1 MLFKNQKIRLIMELR
16 QLGITSIK
24 VLSAIEKI
32 PREIFVPKPIV
43 NRSYENTALPLELG
57 QTISQ
62 PSVVAFMTQ
71 SLNLKK
77 GERVLEIGTGSGYQT
92 AILSLLC
99 RRVYTIERYRKLM
112 FFAEQ
117 RFNYLSLQNIVTRID
132 DGTKG
137 WKEQSPIANIIVTAA
152 ASEVP
157 AVLADQLKENGTMI
171 IPIGDQFGEQHIVK
185 ITKKK
190 KSFKE
195 KRLIPVRFVPLVSEK
210 GK

>member
-1 MLFKNQKIRLIMELR
+1 MELR
-16 QLGITSIK
+16 KLGITSTK

-32 PREIFVPKPIV
+32 PREIFVPKPIAH
-43 NRSYENTALPLELG
+43 RAYENTALPLELG

-71 SLNLKK
+71 CLNLTP
-77 GERVLEIGTGSGYQT
+77 GDRVLEIGTGSGYQA

-99 RRVYTIERYRKLM
+99 RRVYTIERYKKLM

-117 RFNYLSLQNIVTRID
+117 RFNYLSLHNITTRID

-137 WKEQSPIANIIVTAA
+137 WKEQAPIANIIVTAA

-157 AVLADQLKENGTMI
+157 ATLADQLEQDGTMI

-185 ITKKK
+185 ITKREVYQREVY
-190 KSFKE
+190 KS
-195 KRLIPVRFVPLVSEK
+195 LVPLL
-210 GK
+210 